1 MKNRSLLIAPKQITI
16 QVCYLRLQLI
26 ILVVD
31 DFITYHL
38 FVGKM
43 RPNSLAL
50 NNSTKCL
57 PSSDLTDQI
66 DFFECQARLQTE
78 ARMALAQAKEIA
90 RMQMEVNLKNNFS
103 LVG

>member
-1 MKNRSLLIAPKQITI
+1 
-16 QVCYLRLQLI
+16 
-26 ILVVD
+26 
-31 DFITYHL
+31 
-38 FVGKM
+38 M

-50 NNSTKCL
+50 NNSTKCV

-90 RMQMEVNLKNNFS
+90 RMQMEASYLNQFTIN
-103 LVG
+103 